1 MILYMSNNYTDI
13 EKGLIIW
20 KALYDLIEVFKEI
33 ELNNK

>member
-1 MILYMSNNYTDI
+1 MIYLIIFFYMDENAQ
-13 EKGLIIW
+13 IIW